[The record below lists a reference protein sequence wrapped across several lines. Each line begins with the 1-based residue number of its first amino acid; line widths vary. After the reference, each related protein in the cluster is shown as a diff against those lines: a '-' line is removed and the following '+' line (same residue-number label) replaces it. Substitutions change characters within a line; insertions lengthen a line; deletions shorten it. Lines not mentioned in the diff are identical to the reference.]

1 MKNKVLSFAI
11 ALIALFAFNTAQA
24 QNAHFTDVM
33 VSEDGL
39 TVTGKIAGLG
49 NKYTGSDIVIT
60 YGGEVTVSKVCY
72 TKGNDMEVPGQSKAS
87 KTVTADQTLKITAK
101 NGHVT
106 FTLVLDATEVPTA
119 DCPSGLVQGESNVV
133 ETGVKTLSF
142 KVGSATGSM
151 TL

>member
-49 NKYTGSDIVIT
+49 NKYTGQTIMIS
-60 YGGEVTVSKVCY
+60 YGAEVSVTKVCY
-72 TKGNDMEVPGQSKAS
+72 TRGNGNEVPGQSKS
-87 KTVTADQTLKITAK
+87 TKEVTTEKSIEVKAK
-101 NGHVT
+101 NGNVT
-106 FTLVLDATEVPTA
+106 FTLVLDAAEVPSA
-119 DCPSGLVQGESNVV
+119 ECPNGLVQGESNVV

-142 KVGSATGSM
+142 KVGSASGSM